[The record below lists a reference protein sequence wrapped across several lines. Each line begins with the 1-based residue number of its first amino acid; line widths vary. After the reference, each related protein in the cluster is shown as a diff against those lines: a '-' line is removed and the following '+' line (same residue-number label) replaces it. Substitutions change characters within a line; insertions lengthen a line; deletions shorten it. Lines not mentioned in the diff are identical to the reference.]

1 MIRYY
6 NENTKFDTFI
16 DDVINSLF
24 PEGAP
29 HDALIEFDY
38 VKELAGNT
46 AGLCDGDTKHVEIT
60 LSENY
65 SFECGDT
72 APYCDQELASNIAHE
87 LVHASQFIRGMM
99 NNENYLWNGIDYQD
113 CAYADQPWEI
123 EAYSMEKVLVDVFW
137 KQEEVA

>member
-46 AGLCDGDTKHVEIT
+46 AGLSQRIT
-60 LSENY
+60 LLSVVILLLIVIK
-65 SFECGDT
+65 SWHLT
-72 APYCDQELASNIAHE
+72 
-87 LVHASQFIRGMM
+87 
-99 NNENYLWNGIDYQD
+99 
-113 CAYADQPWEI
+113 
-123 EAYSMEKVLVDVFW
+123 
-137 KQEEVA
+137 